1 METPRYEF
9 SEKKMK
15 ENYKYI
21 SSKLPMCRMFYA
33 MKANGDEKV
42 LYIIKK
48 MGLGFEC
55 ASTYEFERVRRQGV
69 SPSDIIFGLP
79 VKTIETIEYTYKNGC
94 RYYVFDDIREL
105 RKLQRYAPESKK
117 ILRVKISDIVT
128 SSIILGMPM
137 IEIEQYF
144 KEIKESIDGVSFHI
158 SYNNNIAD
166 AQKVFD
172 RLNKIMQRLEYKN
185 KKYIVNVGG
194 GYESETS
201 EEFYESYNL
210 LLYNFQKK
218 YNCTLYAEPGKIII
232 GSAGSF
238 YAKAISIRHI
248 DNKFVVYLDG
258 GIANGL
264 GYSTFLGDV
273 VNCGSHNKQSRKLK
287 IYEFRDCTNLNETL
301 VQTESVC
308 EIEVGDVIRFSNLG
322 AYSLAFQNEFHKWR
336 KCRVDIVK

>member
-201 EEFYESYNL
+201 
-210 LLYNFQKK
+210 
-218 YNCTLYAEPGKIII
+218 
-232 GSAGSF
+232 
-238 YAKAISIRHI
+238 
-248 DNKFVVYLDG
+248 
-258 GIANGL
+258 
-264 GYSTFLGDV
+264 
-273 VNCGSHNKQSRKLK
+273 
-287 IYEFRDCTNLNETL
+287 
-301 VQTESVC
+301 
-308 EIEVGDVIRFSNLG
+308 
-322 AYSLAFQNEFHKWR
+322 
-336 KCRVDIVK
+336 